1 MLFGG
6 ISCSTLPAFQKTR
19 EWVRDGR
26 IGDVRL
32 VEASFCFNAPFR
44 AEHRLFNPALAGGAL
59 YDVGVYVIEFA
70 TGILAEN
77 PVQAEAVCHRCETG
91 VDDFTALSL
100 RFDSGALA
108 SLSCGMTGDSST
120 DARITGGEGGIVV
133 YDFYQTKK
141 CELFDRNRQLV
152 ETYEG
157 GFEDG
162 FLYQIE
168 HFANLVREGKLE
180 SPLIPLCD
188 SIACADLFDAVRVR
202 LDLP

>member
-1 MLFGG
+1 M
-6 ISCSTLPAFQKTR
+6 
-19 EWVRDGR
+19 RDGR